1 MNAIINSSFL
11 RWKQQ
16 DMSTPAN
23 MQNEPDTH
31 GALKARG
38 SPFRVPTS
46 FDVRS
51 TEMIDYHELE

>member
-11 RWKQQ
+11 RLIQQ

-23 MQNEPDTH
+23 LQNEPDSH
-31 GALKARG
+31 GALKARVI
-38 SPFRVPTS
+38 PFRVPTS

-51 TEMIDYHELE
+51 TEMIDYHEFE

>member
-11 RWKQQ
+11 RLIQQ

-23 MQNEPDTH
+23 LQNEPDTH
-31 GALKARG
+31 GELKVRVI
-38 SPFRVPTS
+38 PFRVPTS

-51 TEMIDYHELE
+51 TEMIDYHEFE